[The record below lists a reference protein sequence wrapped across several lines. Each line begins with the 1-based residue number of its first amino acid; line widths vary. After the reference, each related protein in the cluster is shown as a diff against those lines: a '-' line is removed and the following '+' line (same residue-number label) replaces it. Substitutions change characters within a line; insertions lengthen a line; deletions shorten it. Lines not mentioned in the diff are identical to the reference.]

1 MTKLSESRD
10 RAKSAWDSIEN
21 NSEPIIF
28 LGAATCGLA
37 AGADVLGTRL
47 DDGGVNVRVEK
58 VGCIGTCFAEPLVY
72 VKMPGEPIVVYDGMN
87 EEKLDDVMEDHV
99 KGGKVRDDLAMGV
112 IADEAYKG
120 VEPFFK
126 LPALKPQVRI
136 ATRNCGVI
144 DPNNVEHALARGAYE
159 GFERALSMKPEE
171 VIEEVKAS
179 GLRGRGGGGFPT
191 GLKWGFARKSPGDEK
206 YLICN
211 ADEGDP
217 GAFMDRSL
225 IEGDPHAVLEGM
237 LIAAYAIGCSHGYVY
252 IRAEYPLA
260 ISRLVNAMEQMKE
273 LELLGDKIIGSDFSF
288 ELKIKEGAGA
298 FVCGEETALMASI
311 EGKRGMP
318 RPRPPFPANKGL
330 WGKPTNINNVETF
343 ANVGSILR
351 EGAAWYAGY
360 GTEKSKGTKT
370 FALAGKI
377 ERPGLIEVPMGII
390 LKDVIYEVG
399 GGAPGGATVKAAQTG
414 GPSGGCIPAKFFDSP
429 VDYERLAELGSIMG
443 SGGLVILDESSCMV
457 DLARYFLAFTQSES
471 CGKCVPCRIGT
482 KQMLNTLEN
491 ICSGRGKEG
500 DIELLQELGSAIKKG
515 SLCGLGQTAP
525 NPVLTT
531 IEFFREEYEAHIK
544 DNRCPAKVCGGMYS
558 FEILEDV
565 CNACGACRKVCPS
578 DAIEGKKKVPHK
590 IIQEKC
596 IKCGACF
603 DRCKFDAIIKI

>member
-10 RAKSAWDSIEN
+10 RAKSTWDSIEN

-37 AGADVLGTRL
+37 AGADTLVEKLEA
-47 DDGGVNVRVEK
+47 GGVKARIEK
-58 VGCIGTCFAEPLVY
+58 VGCLGTCFAEPLVY
-72 VKMPGEPIVVYDGMN
+72 VKLPGDPIVVYSSVT
-87 EEKLDDVMEDHV
+87 EETLENIVADHV
-99 KGGKVRDDLAMGV
+99 AGGKVRGDLAMGV
-112 IADEAYKG
+112 LADEAFDG
-120 VEPFFK
+120 IEPFFK

-136 ATRNCGVI
+136 AIRNCGII
-144 DPNNVEHALARGAYE
+144 DPTNLDHALARGGYE

-191 GLKWGFARKSPGDEK
+191 GLKWGFARKSSGDEK

-237 LIAAYAIGCSHGYVY
+237 LIAAYAIGCAHGYVY

-260 ISRLVNAMEQMKE
+260 ISRLVNAMEQMVE
-273 LELLGDKIIGSDFSF
+273 LGLLGDKILGSDLSF

-318 RPRPPFPANKGL
+318 RPRPPFPAHKGL

-351 EGAAWYAGY
+351 EGADWYAGY

-399 GGAPGGATVKAAQTG
+399 GGAPDGATVKAAQTG

-429 VDYERLAELGSIMG
+429 IDYERLAELGSIMG
-443 SGGLVILDESSCMV
+443 SGGLVILDETSCMV

-491 ICSGRGKEG
+491 ICCGRGKES
-500 DIELLQELGSAIKKG
+500 DIELLVELGNSIKKG

-531 IEFFREEYEAHIK
+531 IEFFRDEYEAHVK

-558 FEILEDV
+558 FEILEDL
-565 CNACGACRKVCPS
+565 CNGCGVCRKVCPS

-603 DRCKFDAIIKI
+603 DKCKFESIIKI